1 MRQYSNVN
9 LLHNLRISYSHFE
22 SVPLFKLAVLVD
34 LTVFCLVSTQWTKEC
49 FSLCVFC
56 FLRLLFC
63 FITIFLYTNWST
75 KQFRRRMG
83 VDHEFRWIWLIK
95 YSFSLV
101 FFEIYHVTFLSK
113 KIIVNDKF
121 HSPAELNNA
130 KLWENFG
137 FEKTTPTPPC

>member
-1 MRQYSNVN
+1 
-9 LLHNLRISYSHFE
+9 
-22 SVPLFKLAVLVD
+22 
-34 LTVFCLVSTQWTKEC
+34 
-49 FSLCVFC
+49 
-56 FLRLLFC
+56 
-63 FITIFLYTNWST
+63 
-75 KQFRRRMG
+75 MG

-113 KIIVNDKF
+113 KIIINDKF

-137 FEKTTPTPPC
+137 FEKTTPTPPY